1 MAKNSMATALAILV
15 LAAGMGG
22 IATADTN
29 SSHTL
34 FEPALEA
41 LLAAEK
47 DVSELMQLNLSVYY
61 VSDTLLEAKR
71 AFVGE
76 NITFVSQLLSGAES
90 VEVKQY
96 LQSLF
101 DVAASTPQDERR
113 QQDYQE
119 AIRLAQIIAAR
130 KQQAYRI
137 IDTLSLAEKREKDLE
152 SKGADMSAA
161 RGLLGKA
168 KESFAQERFD
178 EAQAQLVSAEQELDR
193 ALSEKERQAAI
204 SALRQG
210 FLARNWRQLLA
221 VLVVLAVASIL
232 PARQARKLLLRKKL
246 KRMNLELAAV
256 RKLLMEAQGE
266 YFKTGRITR
275 ETYRLKEKR
284 YKNRIIELQKNIK
297 VAEISLGKK
306 AENSSRKAAVLR
318 VDE

>member
-22 IATADTN
+22 IAIADTN

-137 IDTLSLAEKREKDLE
+137 IDKDLE

-161 RGLLGKA
+161 RGLLGQA

-318 VDE
+318 VDR